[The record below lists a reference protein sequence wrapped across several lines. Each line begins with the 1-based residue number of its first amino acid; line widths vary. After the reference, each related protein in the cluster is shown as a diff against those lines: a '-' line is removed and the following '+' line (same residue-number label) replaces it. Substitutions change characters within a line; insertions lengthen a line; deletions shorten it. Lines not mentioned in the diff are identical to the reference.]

1 MIISGL
7 HCAMCIKVWWFTGFC
22 VHIILYFNS
31 TIIID
36 GQIAIVDFG
45 VDCNLDSIMG
55 GLAND
60 GSIL

>member
-7 HCAMCIKVWWFTGFC
+7 HCAMCTRVWWFTGFC

-31 TIIID
+31 IVFID
-36 GQIAIVDFG
+36 ERIAIVDF
-45 VDCNLDSIMG
+45 DCSLDSIMG
-55 GLAND
+55 GLAID